1 MKAMVIRQAGNPEI
15 ASAIIDGMARAD
27 EARRMELVMA
37 ELARMKQREA
47 RMAVRRP
54 READYWRTKIEAA
67 EYLYGGDRP
76 ARAAAQAAWGVIG
89 LICYAVDMIYK
100 RLSAWNRE
108 AA

>member
-1 MKAMVIRQAGNPEI
+1 MRAMVIRTAGNTDI
-15 ASAIIDGMARAD
+15 ANAITDGMVRAD
-27 EARRMELVMA
+27 EARRMEVVMA
-37 ELARMKQREA
+37 KLARMKQREA

-67 EYLYGGDRP
+67 EFLYGGEKP
-76 ARAAAQAAWGVIG
+76 AHRAAQAVWGAIG
-89 LICYAVDMIYK
+89 LICYTVDAIYK